1 MRSEKVIREKLE
13 RLEEE
18 LKTEIEERNW
28 NEVGSTATIITWLKW
43 VLKEKYT

>member
-13 RLEEE
+13 RVEEI
-18 LKTEIEERNW
+18 LQTEIEERNW
-28 NEVGSTATIITWLKW
+28 NEIGSTATIISWLKW